1 MVEMG
6 TRKRIGRWSVVAAIL
21 TVSLA
26 MSCGDPL
33 PVVEGDLAFVGVTVL
48 PMTGPGGPVV
58 LEHQTVVVTNRRISS
73 INSAD
78 EVEVGDDVEVVEAE
92 GQYLMPGLADMH
104 GHLPGPRML
113 PADAKNLLF
122 LYVANGVTTVRGM
135 QGDRSHFTLRDQIT
149 RGETIGPRLFLGST
163 SMHGAQVTTPEQAEQ
178 LVREYKQT
186 GYDLVNVHEELT
198 LDVFD
203 VLSATAREVGIP
215 FGGHVSDRV
224 GLLRALEAGQ
234 LSIDHLDTYIQAL
247 VPEER
252 QPTEW
257 GGARGSRGPDGRG

>member
-122 LYVANGVTTVRGM
+122 LYVANG
-135 QGDRSHFTLRDQIT
+135 GDD
-149 RGETIGPRLFLGST
+149 
-163 SMHGAQVTTPEQAEQ
+163 GAWHAGRPV
-178 LVREYKQT
+178 
-186 GYDLVNVHEELT
+186 
-198 LDVFD
+198 
-203 VLSATAREVGIP
+203 
-215 FGGHVSDRV
+215 
-224 GLLRALEAGQ
+224 AL
-234 LSIDHLDTYIQAL
+234 HLA
-247 VPEER
+247 
-252 QPTEW
+252 
-257 GGARGSRGPDGRG
+257 GPDYPR